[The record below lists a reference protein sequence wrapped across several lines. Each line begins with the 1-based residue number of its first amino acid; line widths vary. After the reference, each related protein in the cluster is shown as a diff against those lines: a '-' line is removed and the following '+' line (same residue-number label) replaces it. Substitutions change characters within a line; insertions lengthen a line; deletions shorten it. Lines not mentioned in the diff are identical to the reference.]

1 MNAQRSQ
8 DKATAELMAIHTQ
21 LSPRERRALLAAG
34 HAELS
39 RRRGRWLGRVGWVL
53 RMFAACPELIASR
66 ETWRLLV
73 AQRAPDRH

>member
-8 DKATAELMAIHTQ
+8 DKEIAELMAIHAR

-39 RRRGRWLGRVGWVL
+39 RRRGRWLGWVGWVL

-66 ETWRLLV
+66 EILYLLA
-73 AQRAPDRH
+73 AQRTPDTH